1 MKKILTAISVAVIVS
16 VTSLTEVPAAASTA
30 GDAPQLFGKKRKKL
44 EEENRRLCA
53 EVDSL
58 ERLVEEFYE
67 LLEQQENDTT
77 ATEENNLDTPFGS
90 RLAPSEY
97 TPEVTDSLLSLW
109 YLQRST
115 SRNNEGC
122 DYNMDSVHF
131 TTNVP
136 DKELIERLAD
146 MNSFITL
153 PFNETVKNYILLYSE
168 KMPTKMSQMLGLAQ
182 YYFPIFE
189 ETFHRY
195 GLPEEL
201 KYMAVIE
208 SALNPVAVSR
218 AGAKGM
224 WQFMYTT
231 GKSYGL
237 TINSYVD
244 ERLDPVK
251 SADAAARYLRD
262 SYGVFGDWNLAISS
276 YNCGAGN
283 VSKAIR
289 RSGSRNF
296 WDIYDFLP
304 RETRGYVPAFVGAM
318 YAFRYYK
325 EHGLEPATIGM
336 PEHVDTFHINSMLH
350 FQQINEIVGVPVQTL
365 RDLNPQ
371 YIHDIIPKNEKE
383 PYILRLPFRYTASF
397 IEHEDTVYKHR
408 SKELFNPTTLE
419 NLTTASQER
428 IVYRVKSGDYLGR
441 IASRYHVSV
450 NNIKKWNNLKNN
462 NLRVGQKL
470 VIYRKV
476 KQPAAQQAPETKQAE
491 KPKVQNPADKQ
502 QCNEKSG
509 PDTAVSTGI
518 SAETA
523 KDSTKDSSKD
533 SSKDSTAVNSAVTDS
548 AAAVSVPVPSEPSVS
563 EQAGGSSPEQTAS
576 EEAMTGSSAAED
588 NAEVSVETSGTAKE
602 DTGTASGTAVDSAA
616 ADKSSRA
623 NEATEYV
630 TYTVKKGETLQRI
643 LRRYPGVTVEEV
655 VSLNNL
661 PSADKI
667 RYGMKLKIP
676 KK

>member
-115 SRNNEGC
+115 SRNDEGC

-131 TTNVP
+131 TTNVS
-136 DKELIERLAD
+136 DKELIDRLAD

-325 EHGLEPATIGM
+325 EHGLEPAAIGM
-336 PEHVDTFHINSMLH
+336 PEHVDTFHISNMLH

-470 VIYRKV
+470 IIYRKV
-476 KQPAAQQAPETKQAE
+476 KKAVQPETETKQAE
-491 KPKVQNPADKQ
+491 KPKVQNPADKPEVQ
-502 QCNEKSG
+502 NQADRPQHEEKSG
-509 PDTAVSTGI
+509 PDTAESPD
-518 SAETA
+518 TA
-523 KDSTKDSSKD
+523 ADTA
-533 SSKDSTAVNSAVTDS
+533 KDSTAVNSAVTDS
-548 AAAVSVPVPSEPSVS
+548 AETVSVPVPSGPSVS
-563 EQAGGSSPEQTAS
+563 EQDGGSSPEQTAS
-576 EEAMTGSSAAED
+576 AEAMTGSSAAED
-588 NAEVSVETSGTAKE
+588 KAEVSVEASGTAKE
-602 DTGTASGTAVDSAA
+602 DTETGTASGTAVDSAA

-630 TYTVKKGETLQRI
+630 TYTVKKGETLQKI
-643 LRRYPGVTVEEV
+643 LRRYPGVTAEEV

>member
-16 VTSLTEVPAAASTA
+16 VTSIPEASAAASTA
-30 GDAPQLFGKKRKKL
+30 EDAPQLFGKKKKKL

-58 ERLVEEFYE
+58 KRLVEEFYE

-77 ATEENNLDTPFGS
+77 STEDNNLDTPFGS

-115 SRNNEGC
+115 SRNNEGG

-168 KMPTKMSQMLGLAQ
+168 KMPTKMAQMLGLAQ

-189 ETFHRY
+189 ETFNRY

-231 GKSYGL
+231 AKSYGL

-262 SYGVFGDWNLAISS
+262 SYGVFGDWNLAVSS

-296 WDIYDFLP
+296 WDIYDYLP

-325 EHGLEPATIGM
+325 EHGLDPATIAM
-336 PEHVDTFHINSMLH
+336 PEHVDTFHVSNMLH

-371 YIHDIIPKNEKE
+371 YIHDIIPKSEKQ

-408 SKELFNPTTLE
+408 AKELFNPTTLE

-476 KQPAAQQAPETKQAE
+476 KKQVVQTEPVAKQAE
-491 KPKVQNPADKQ
+491 KPEVQNQTDRPEVQNPADRQ
-502 QCNEKSG
+502 QREDKSG
-509 PDTAVSTGI
+509 PDTAESPGI
-518 SAETA
+518 SVDTA
-523 KDSTKDSSKD
+523 
-533 SSKDSTAVNSAVTDS
+533 KDSTAVNSADTDS
-548 AAAVSVPVPSEPSVS
+548 TTSASPLTRP
-563 EQAGGSSPEQTAS
+563 EQAVAEHDGETAIGQATS
-576 EEAMTGSSAAED
+576 AETQTGSSDTED
-588 NAEVSVETSGTAKE
+588 NTSVAATDIEASKEAPETAVEASGTAKE
-602 DTGTASGTAVDSAA
+602 AGGVSSGKASDT
-616 ADKSSRA
+616 
-623 NEATEYV
+623 TEYV
-630 TYTVKKGETLQRI
+630 THTVKKGETLQKI
-643 LRRYPGVTVEEV
+643 VRRYPGVTVKEV

>member
-16 VTSLTEVPAAASTA
+16 VTSLPEASAAASTA
-30 GDAPQLFGKKRKKL
+30 EDAPQLFGKKKKKL

-58 ERLVEEFYE
+58 KRLVEEFYE

-77 ATEENNLDTPFGS
+77 STEDNNLDTPFGS

-115 SRNNEGC
+115 SRNNEGG

-168 KMPTKMSQMLGLAQ
+168 KMPTKMAQMLGLAQ

-189 ETFHRY
+189 ETFNRY

-325 EHGLEPATIGM
+325 EHGLDPATIAM
-336 PEHVDTFHINSMLH
+336 PEHVDTFHVSNMLH

-371 YIHDIIPKNEKE
+371 YIHDIIPKSERQ

-408 SKELFNPTTLE
+408 AKELFNPTTLE

-462 NLRVGQKL
+462 NLRIGQKL

-476 KQPAAQQAPETKQAE
+476 KKQVVQAEPVAKQAE
-491 KPKVQNPADKQ
+491 KPEVQNQTDRPEVQNPADRQ
-502 QCNEKSG
+502 QREEKSG
-509 PDTAVSTGI
+509 PDTAESPGI
-518 SAETA
+518 SVDTA
-523 KDSTKDSSKD
+523 KDST
-533 SSKDSTAVNSAVTDS
+533 AVTSADTDS
-548 AAAVSVPVPSEPSVS
+548 IASASPLTRPEQAVS
-563 EQAGGSSPEQTAS
+563 EQDGETAIGQAAS
-576 EEAMTGSSAAED
+576 AETQTGSSAAED
-588 NAEVSVETSGTAKE
+588 NTSVAATGMDTSKEAPETAVEASGTAKE
-602 DTGTASGTAVDSAA
+602 AGGASSGKLSDTM
-616 ADKSSRA
+616 
-623 NEATEYV
+623 EYV
-630 TYTVKKGETLQRI
+630 THTVKKGETLQKI
-643 LRRYPGVTVEEV
+643 VRRYPGVTVEEV

>member
-109 YLQRST
+109 YLQHST

-131 TTNVP
+131 TTNVS
-136 DKELIERLAD
+136 DKELIDRLAD

-325 EHGLEPATIGM
+325 EHGLEPAAIGM
-336 PEHVDTFHINSMLH
+336 PEHVDTFHISNMLH

-371 YIHDIIPKNEKE
+371 YIHDIIPKSEKQ

-470 VIYRKV
+470 IIYRKV
-476 KQPAAQQAPETKQAE
+476 KKAVQPETETKQAE
-491 KPKVQNPADKQ
+491 KPKVQNPADKPEVQ
-502 QCNEKSG
+502 NQADRPQHEEKSG
-509 PDTAVSTGI
+509 QDTAESPDTA
-518 SAETA
+518 ADTA
-523 KDSTKDSSKD
+523 
-533 SSKDSTAVNSAVTDS
+533 KDSTAVNSAVTDS
-548 AAAVSVPVPSEPSVS
+548 AETVSVPVPSGPSVS
-563 EQAGGSSPEQTAS
+563 EQDGGSSPEQTAS
-576 EEAMTGSSAAED
+576 AEAMTGSSAAED
-588 NAEVSVETSGTAKE
+588 KAEVSVE
-602 DTGTASGTAVDSAA
+602 ASGT
-616 ADKSSRA
+616 
-623 NEATEYV
+623 ATEYV
-630 TYTVKKGETLQRI
+630 THTVKKGETLQRI

>member
-16 VTSLTEVPAAASTA
+16 VTSLPEAPAAAFTA
-30 GDAPQLFGKKRKKL
+30 EDAPQLFGKKKKKL

-58 ERLVEEFYE
+58 KRLVEEFYE

-77 ATEENNLDTPFGS
+77 STKDNNLDTPFGS

-115 SRNNEGC
+115 SRNNEGG

-168 KMPTKMSQMLGLAQ
+168 KMPTKMAQMLGLAQ

-189 ETFHRY
+189 ETFNRY

-231 GKSYGL
+231 AKSYGL

-325 EHGLEPATIGM
+325 EHGLDPATIAM
-336 PEHVDTFHINSMLH
+336 PEHVDTFHVSNMLH

-371 YIHDIIPKNEKE
+371 YIHDIIPKSEKQ

-408 SKELFNPTTLE
+408 AKELFNPTTLE

-470 VIYRKV
+470 IIYRKV
-476 KQPAAQQAPETKQAE
+476 KKQVVQQEPVTKQE
-491 KPKVQNPADKQ
+491 KKPEIQNQADKPEVQNPADRQ
-502 QCNEKSG
+502 QREEKSG
-509 PDTAVSTGI
+509 PDTAESPGI
-518 SAETA
+518 SVDTA
-523 KDSTKDSSKD
+523 
-533 SSKDSTAVNSAVTDS
+533 KDSTAVNSADTDS
-548 AAAVSVPVPSEPSVS
+548 TASTSPLTRPEQAVSD
-563 EQAGGSSPEQTAS
+563 QAGETSAAQAAS
-576 EEAMTGSSAAED
+576 AETLTGSSDTED
-588 NAEVSVETSGTAKE
+588 NTSVAATGMEASKEATETAVETSKE
-602 DTGTASGTAVDSAA
+602 AGETSGKAST
-616 ADKSSRA
+616 
-623 NEATEYV
+623 TEYV
-630 TYTVKKGETLQRI
+630 THTVKKGETLQKI
-643 LRRYPGVTVEEV
+643 LRRYPGVTVKEV

>member
-16 VTSLTEVPAAASTA
+16 VTSLPEAPAAAFTA
-30 GDAPQLFGKKRKKL
+30 EDAPQLFGKKKKKL

-58 ERLVEEFYE
+58 KRLVEEFYE

-77 ATEENNLDTPFGS
+77 STEDNNLDTPFGS

-131 TTNVP
+131 TTNVS
-136 DKELIERLAD
+136 DKELIDRLAD

-168 KMPTKMSQMLGLAQ
+168 KMPTKMAQMLGLAQ

-189 ETFHRY
+189 ETFNRY

-231 GKSYGL
+231 AKSYGL

-296 WDIYDFLP
+296 WDIYDYLP

-325 EHGLEPATIGM
+325 EHGLDPATIAM
-336 PEHVDTFHINSMLH
+336 PEHVDTFHVSNMLH
-350 FQQINEIVGVPVQTL
+350 FQQINEVVGVPVQTL

-371 YIHDIIPKNEKE
+371 YIHDIIPKSEKQ
-383 PYILRLPFRYTASF
+383 PYILRLPFSYTASF

-408 SKELFNPTTLE
+408 AKELFNPTTLE

-476 KQPAAQQAPETKQAE
+476 KKQVVQTEPVAKQAE
-491 KPKVQNPADKQ
+491 KPEVQNHTDRPEVQNPADRQ
-502 QCNEKSG
+502 QREEKSG
-509 PDTAVSTGI
+509 PDTAESPGI
-518 SAETA
+518 SVDTA
-523 KDSTKDSSKD
+523 KDST
-533 SSKDSTAVNSAVTDS
+533 AVTSADTDS
-548 AAAVSVPVPSEPSVS
+548 IASASPLTKPEQAVS
-563 EQAGGSSPEQTAS
+563 EQAGETSAAQETSAETL
-576 EEAMTGSSAAED
+576 TGSSDTED
-588 NAEVSVETSGTAKE
+588 NTSVAATGMEASKEATETAVETSKE
-602 DTGTASGTAVDSAA
+602 AGETSGKAST
-616 ADKSSRA
+616 
-623 NEATEYV
+623 TEYV
-630 TYTVKKGETLQRI
+630 THTVKKGETLQKI
-643 LRRYPGVTVEEV
+643 LRRYPGVTVKEV

>member
-115 SRNNEGC
+115 SRNDEGC

-131 TTNVP
+131 TTNVS
-136 DKELIERLAD
+136 DKELIDRLAD

-336 PEHVDTFHINSMLH
+336 PEHVDTFHISNMLH

-470 VIYRKV
+470 IIYRKV
-476 KQPAAQQAPETKQAE
+476 KKAVQPETETKQAE
-491 KPKVQNPADKQ
+491 KPKVQNPADKPEVQ
-502 QCNEKSG
+502 NQADRPQHEEKSG
-509 PDTAVSTGI
+509 PDTAESPDT
-518 SAETA
+518 AADTA
-523 KDSTKDSSKD
+523 KDSTAVISAG
-533 SSKDSTAVNSAVTDS
+533 KDSTTTASALTLQEQ
-548 AAAVSVPVPSEPSVS
+548 AGS
-563 EQAGGSSPEQTAS
+563 EQAGETSAAQSVPA
-576 EEAMTGSSAAED
+576 EALTESSAAED
-588 NAEVSVETSGTAKE
+588 NAEVSVQ
-602 DTGTASGTAVDSAA
+602 ASGT
-616 ADKSSRA
+616 
-623 NEATEYV
+623 ATEYV
-630 TYTVKKGETLQRI
+630 TYTVKKGETLQKI
-643 LRRYPGVTVEEV
+643 LRRYPGVTAEEV

>member
-16 VTSLTEVPAAASTA
+16 VTSLSEASAAAFTA
-30 GDAPQLFGKKRKKL
+30 GEAPQLFGKKKKLL
-44 EEENRRLCA
+44 EEENKRLCA

-58 ERLVEEFYE
+58 KRLVEEFYE

-77 ATEENNLDTPFGS
+77 STEDNNLDTPFGS

-115 SRNNEGC
+115 SRNNEGG

-131 TTNVP
+131 TTNVS
-136 DKELIERLAD
+136 DKELIDRLAD

-168 KMPTKMSQMLGLAQ
+168 KMPTKMAQMLGLAQ

-189 ETFHRY
+189 ETFNRY

-325 EHGLEPATIGM
+325 EHGLDPATIAM
-336 PEHVDTFHINSMLH
+336 PEHVDTFHVSNMLH

-371 YIHDIIPKNEKE
+371 YIHDIIPKNEKQ
-383 PYILRLPFRYTASF
+383 PYILRLPFRYTSSF

-408 SKELFNPTTLE
+408 AKELFNPTTLE

-476 KQPAAQQAPETKQAE
+476 KKQVVQTEPVAKQAE
-491 KPKVQNPADKQ
+491 KPEVQNHTDRPEVQNPADRQ
-502 QCNEKSG
+502 QREEKSG
-509 PDTAVSTGI
+509 PDTAESPGI
-518 SAETA
+518 SVDTA
-523 KDSTKDSSKD
+523 KDST
-533 SSKDSTAVNSAVTDS
+533 AVTSADTDS
-548 AAAVSVPVPSEPSVS
+548 IASASPLTRPEQAVS
-563 EQAGGSSPEQTAS
+563 EQDGETAIGQATS
-576 EEAMTGSSAAED
+576 AETQTGSSAAED
-588 NAEVSVETSGTAKE
+588 NTSVAATDIEASKEAPETAVEVSGTAKE
-602 DTGTASGTAVDSAA
+602 AGGVSSGKASDT
-616 ADKSSRA
+616 K
-623 NEATEYV
+623 EYV
-630 TYTVKKGETLQRI
+630 THTVKKGETLQKI
-643 LRRYPGVTVEEV
+643 VRRYPGVTVKEV

>member
-16 VTSLTEVPAAASTA
+16 VTSLPEAPAAAFTA
-30 GDAPQLFGKKRKKL
+30 EDAPQLFGKKKKKL

-58 ERLVEEFYE
+58 KRLVEEFYE

-77 ATEENNLDTPFGS
+77 STEDNNLDTPFGS

-115 SRNNEGC
+115 SRNNEGG

-168 KMPTKMSQMLGLAQ
+168 KMPTKMAQMLGLSQ

-189 ETFHRY
+189 ETFNRY

-231 GKSYGL
+231 AKSYGL

-325 EHGLEPATIGM
+325 EHGLDPATIAM
-336 PEHVDTFHINSMLH
+336 PEHVDTFHVSNMLH

-371 YIHDIIPKNEKE
+371 YIHDIIPKSEKL

-408 SKELFNPTTLE
+408 AKELFNPTTLE

-470 VIYRKV
+470 IIYRKV
-476 KQPAAQQAPETKQAE
+476 KKQVVQQEPVTKQE
-491 KPKVQNPADKQ
+491 KKPEIQNQADKPEVQNPADRQ
-502 QCNEKSG
+502 QREEKSG
-509 PDTAVSTGI
+509 PDTAESPGI
-518 SAETA
+518 SVDTA
-523 KDSTKDSSKD
+523 
-533 SSKDSTAVNSAVTDS
+533 KDSTAVNSADTDS
-548 AAAVSVPVPSEPSVS
+548 TASTSPLTRPEQAVSD
-563 EQAGGSSPEQTAS
+563 QAGETSAAQAAS
-576 EEAMTGSSAAED
+576 AETLTGSSDTED
-588 NAEVSVETSGTAKE
+588 NTSVAATGMEASKEATETAVETSKE
-602 DTGTASGTAVDSAA
+602 AGETSGKAST
-616 ADKSSRA
+616 
-623 NEATEYV
+623 TEYV
-630 TYTVKKGETLQRI
+630 THTVKKGETLQKI
-643 LRRYPGVTVEEV
+643 LRRYPGVTVKEV

>member
-1 MKKILTAISVAVIVS
+1 MTFIRLTMKKILTAISVAVIVS

-131 TTNVP
+131 TTNVS
-136 DKELIERLAD
+136 DKELIDRLAD

-336 PEHVDTFHINSMLH
+336 PEHVDTFHISNMLH
-350 FQQINEIVGVPVQTL
+350 FQQINEIVCVPVQTL

-470 VIYRKV
+470 IIYRKV
-476 KQPAAQQAPETKQAE
+476 KKAVQPETETKQAE
-491 KPKVQNPADKQ
+491 KPKVQNPADKPEVQ
-502 QCNEKSG
+502 NQADRPQHEEKSG
-509 PDTAVSTGI
+509 PDTAESPD
-518 SAETA
+518 TA
-523 KDSTKDSSKD
+523 ADTA
-533 SSKDSTAVNSAVTDS
+533 KDSTAVNSAVTDS
-548 AAAVSVPVPSEPSVS
+548 AETVSVPVPSGPSVS
-563 EQAGGSSPEQTAS
+563 EQDGGSSPEQTAS
-576 EEAMTGSSAAED
+576 AEAMTGSSAAED
-588 NAEVSVETSGTAKE
+588 KAEVSVE
-602 DTGTASGTAVDSAA
+602 ASGT
-616 ADKSSRA
+616 
-623 NEATEYV
+623 ATEYV
-630 TYTVKKGETLQRI
+630 THTVKKGETLQKI
-643 LRRYPGVTVEEV
+643 LRRYPGVTAEEV

>member
-16 VTSLTEVPAAASTA
+16 VTSLPEASAAASTA
-30 GDAPQLFGKKRKKL
+30 EDAPQLFGKKKKKL

-58 ERLVEEFYE
+58 KRLVEEFYE

-77 ATEENNLDTPFGS
+77 STEDNNLDTPFGS

-115 SRNNEGC
+115 NRNNEGG

-136 DKELIERLAD
+136 DKELIKRLAD

-168 KMPTKMSQMLGLAQ
+168 KMPTKMAQMLGLAQ

-189 ETFHRY
+189 ETFNRY

-325 EHGLEPATIGM
+325 EHGLDPATIAM
-336 PEHVDTFHINSMLH
+336 PEHVDTFHVNNMLH

-371 YIHDIIPKNEKE
+371 YIHDIIPKSEKQ

-408 SKELFNPTTLE
+408 AKELFNPTTLE

-476 KQPAAQQAPETKQAE
+476 KKQVVQTEPVAKQAE
-491 KPKVQNPADKQ
+491 KPEVQNQADKPEVQNPADRQ
-502 QCNEKSG
+502 QREDKSG
-509 PDTAVSTGI
+509 PDTAESPGI
-518 SAETA
+518 SVDTA
-523 KDSTKDSSKD
+523 
-533 SSKDSTAVNSAVTDS
+533 KDSTAVNSADTDS
-548 AAAVSVPVPSEPSVS
+548 TTSASPLTRP
-563 EQAGGSSPEQTAS
+563 EQAAFAETL
-576 EEAMTGSSAAED
+576 TGSSAAED
-588 NAEVSVETSGTAKE
+588 NTSVAATDIEASKEAPETAVEASGTAKE
-602 DTGTASGTAVDSAA
+602 AGGASSGKASDT
-616 ADKSSRA
+616 
-623 NEATEYV
+623 TEYV
-630 TYTVKKGETLQRI
+630 THTVKKGETLQKI
-643 LRRYPGVTVEEV
+643 VRRYPGVTVKEV

>member
-16 VTSLTEVPAAASTA
+16 VTSLPEAPAAAFTA
-30 GDAPQLFGKKRKKL
+30 EDAPQLFGKKKKKL

-58 ERLVEEFYE
+58 KRLVEEFYE

-77 ATEENNLDTPFGS
+77 STEDNNLDTPFGS

-115 SRNNEGC
+115 NRNNEGG

-131 TTNVP
+131 TTNIP

-168 KMPTKMSQMLGLAQ
+168 KMPTKMAQMLGLSQ

-189 ETFHRY
+189 ETFNRY

-231 GKSYGL
+231 AKSYGL

-325 EHGLEPATIGM
+325 EHGLDPATIAM
-336 PEHVDTFHINSMLH
+336 PEHVDTFHVSNMLH
-350 FQQINEIVGVPVQTL
+350 FQQINEVVGVPVQTL

-371 YIHDIIPKNEKE
+371 YIHDIIPKSEKQ

-408 SKELFNPTTLE
+408 AKELFNPTTLE

-470 VIYRKV
+470 IIYRKV
-476 KQPAAQQAPETKQAE
+476 KKQVVQQEPVTKQE
-491 KPKVQNPADKQ
+491 KKPEIQNQADKPEVQNPADRQ
-502 QCNEKSG
+502 QREEKSG
-509 PDTAVSTGI
+509 PDTAESPGI
-518 SAETA
+518 SVDTA
-523 KDSTKDSSKD
+523 
-533 SSKDSTAVNSAVTDS
+533 KDSTAVNSADTDS
-548 AAAVSVPVPSEPSVS
+548 TASASPLTKPEQAVS
-563 EQAGGSSPEQTAS
+563 EQAGETSAAQAAS
-576 EEAMTGSSAAED
+576 AETLTGSSDTED
-588 NAEVSVETSGTAKE
+588 NTSVAATGMEASKEATETAVETSKE
-602 DTGTASGTAVDSAA
+602 AGETSGKAST
-616 ADKSSRA
+616 
-623 NEATEYV
+623 TEYV
-630 TYTVKKGETLQRI
+630 THTVKKGETLQKI
-643 LRRYPGVTVEEV
+643 LRRYPGVTVKEV

>member
-16 VTSLTEVPAAASTA
+16 VTSIPEASAAAFTA
-30 GDAPQLFGKKRKKL
+30 GDTPQLFGKKKKKL

-58 ERLVEEFYE
+58 KRLVEEFYE

-77 ATEENNLDTPFGS
+77 STEDNNLDTPFGS

-115 SRNNEGC
+115 SRNNEGG

-168 KMPTKMSQMLGLAQ
+168 KMPTKMAQMLGLAQ

-189 ETFHRY
+189 ETFNRY

-231 GKSYGL
+231 AKSYGL

-325 EHGLEPATIGM
+325 EHGLDPATIAM
-336 PEHVDTFHINSMLH
+336 PEHVDTFHVSNMLH

-371 YIHDIIPKNEKE
+371 YIHDIIPKSEKQ

-408 SKELFNPTTLE
+408 AKELFNPTTLE

-476 KQPAAQQAPETKQAE
+476 KKQVVQQEPVTKQE
-491 KPKVQNPADKQ
+491 KKPEIQNQADKPEVQNPADRQ
-502 QCNEKSG
+502 QREEKSG
-509 PDTAVSTGI
+509 PDTAESPGI
-518 SAETA
+518 SVDTA
-523 KDSTKDSSKD
+523 KDSTAVTSADT
-533 SSKDSTAVNSAVTDS
+533 DSTTSASPLTRPEQ
-548 AAAVSVPVPSEPSVS
+548 AVS
-563 EQAGGSSPEQTAS
+563 EQDGETAIGQATS
-576 EEAMTGSSAAED
+576 AETLTGSSAAED
-588 NAEVSVETSGTAKE
+588 NTSVAATDIEASKEAPETAVEASGTAKE
-602 DTGTASGTAVDSAA
+602 AGGVSSGKASGT
-616 ADKSSRA
+616 
-623 NEATEYV
+623 TEYV
-630 TYTVKKGETLQRI
+630 THTVKKGETLQKI
-643 LRRYPGVTVEEV
+643 VRRYPGVTVKEV

>member
-131 TTNVP
+131 TTNVS
-136 DKELIERLAD
+136 DKELIDRLAD

-336 PEHVDTFHINSMLH
+336 PEHVDTFHISNMLH

-470 VIYRKV
+470 IIYRKV
-476 KQPAAQQAPETKQAE
+476 KKAVQPETETKQAE
-491 KPKVQNPADKQ
+491 KPKVQNPADKPEVQ
-502 QCNEKSG
+502 NQADRPQHEEKSG
-509 PDTAVSTGI
+509 PDTAESPD
-518 SAETA
+518 TA
-523 KDSTKDSSKD
+523 ADTA
-533 SSKDSTAVNSAVTDS
+533 KDSTAVNSAETDS
-548 AAAVSVPVPSEPSVS
+548 AETVSVPGPSGPSVS
-563 EQAGGSSPEQTAS
+563 EQDGGSSPEQTAS
-576 EEAMTGSSAAED
+576 AEAMTGSSAAED
-588 NAEVSVETSGTAKE
+588 KAEVSVEASGTAKE
-602 DTGTASGTAVDSAA
+602 DTETGTASGTAVDSAA

-630 TYTVKKGETLQRI
+630 TYTVKKGETLQKI
-643 LRRYPGVTVEEV
+643 LRRYPGVTAEEV

>member
-16 VTSLTEVPAAASTA
+16 VTSLPEAPAAAFTA
-30 GDAPQLFGKKRKKL
+30 EDAPQLFGKKKKKL

-58 ERLVEEFYE
+58 KRLVEEFYE

-77 ATEENNLDTPFGS
+77 STEDNNLDTPFGS

-115 SRNNEGC
+115 SRNNEGG

-131 TTNVP
+131 TTNIP

-168 KMPTKMSQMLGLAQ
+168 KMPTKMAQMLGLAQ

-189 ETFHRY
+189 ETFNRY

-231 GKSYGL
+231 AKSYGL

-325 EHGLEPATIGM
+325 EHGLDPATIAM
-336 PEHVDTFHINSMLH
+336 PEHVDTFHVSNMLH

-371 YIHDIIPKNEKE
+371 YIHDIIPKSEKQ

-408 SKELFNPTTLE
+408 AKELFNPTTLE

-470 VIYRKV
+470 IIYRKV
-476 KQPAAQQAPETKQAE
+476 KKQVVQQEPVTKQE
-491 KPKVQNPADKQ
+491 KKPEIQNQADKPEVQNPADRQ
-502 QCNEKSG
+502 QREEKSG
-509 PDTAVSTGI
+509 PDTAESRGI
-518 SAETA
+518 SVDTA
-523 KDSTKDSSKD
+523 
-533 SSKDSTAVNSAVTDS
+533 KDSTAVNSADTDS
-548 AAAVSVPVPSEPSVS
+548 TASASPLTKPEQAVS
-563 EQAGGSSPEQTAS
+563 EQAGETSAAQAAS
-576 EEAMTGSSAAED
+576 AETLTGSSDTED
-588 NAEVSVETSGTAKE
+588 NTSVAATGMEASKEATETAVETSKE
-602 DTGTASGTAVDSAA
+602 AGETSGKAST
-616 ADKSSRA
+616 
-623 NEATEYV
+623 TEYV
-630 TYTVKKGETLQRI
+630 THTVKKGETLQKI
-643 LRRYPGVTVEEV
+643 LRRYPGVTVKEV